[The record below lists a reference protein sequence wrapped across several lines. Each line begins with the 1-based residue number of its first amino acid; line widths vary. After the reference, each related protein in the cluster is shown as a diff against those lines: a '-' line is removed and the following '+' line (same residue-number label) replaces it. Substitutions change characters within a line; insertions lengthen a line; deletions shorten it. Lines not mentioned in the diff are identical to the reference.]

1 MPLPCAVCRATDRG
15 GTVRKSLAATQVKG
29 RIGPTAV
36 SPFGDQSEY
45 PVVNAIVS
53 GGRVTALAGWIGA
66 AGE

>member
-1 MPLPCAVCRATDRG
+1 MSSDRPRRYG
-15 GTVRKSLAATQVKG
+15 PRSRLKSLAATQVKG